1 MSVIHAADIRRRRRP
16 ALLGSGDTR
25 SGEVSPV
32 KPRIR
37 KFDRWSCS
45 YRYPSQS
52 AGELLTHPNTRFFD
66 SFAEALDFGI
76 NFARIFNEA
85 R

>member
-1 MSVIHAADIRRRRRP
+1 MNATLTYRDRRANRTTLP
-16 ALLGSGDTR
+16 VPGDTR
-25 SGEVSPV
+25 GGEVSPM
-32 KPRIR
+32 KPRVR
-37 KFDRWSCS
+37 KFDRWCCS
-45 YRYPSQS
+45 YRYPSQR
-52 AGELLTHPNTRFFD
+52 GEVLTHPNARFFD